1 LNITYKDTKQLDA
14 GELENLFLSVN
25 WESGKFPE
33 RLVTAMKNSSYVVSA
48 WDGDTLIGLANV
60 LDDGS
65 LTAYI
70 HYMLIRPA
78 FQGMSVGKELLKRIT
93 DKYSDYI
100 NILLVA
106 YNECIGFY
114 EKCGFEKGG
123 EETPMFIKKINLRVH
138 KTEQ

>member
-1 LNITYKDTKQLDA
+1 MNITYKDTKQLDA